1 MNDLSVLRPIAVAGP
16 VGPLENSWGD
26 VKDVGKP
33 GRRPFR
39 RRMVSR
45 TGQGATPSASNA
57 PPGTPPKGPPVTS
70 GDSEQRA
77 LTPYIAKSL
86 VRDDWQGLR
95 LVSPGP
101 RGHFLSGV
109 PLVDF
114 FRADPAA
121 KAFDLLRTRLLQ
133 TLRVNGW
140 NRIAVASPTRGCGS
154 TFTAVNLALSL
165 ARIPGSRNVL
175 MDLNHR
181 APGIANALELAATG
195 DMRGFLQG
203 DVSMGRHLVRS
214 SETLALGLAAGPDP
228 DAAEMLHDSRTA
240 DTLNRMNAVLDPDVV
255 LYDLPPILE
264 YDDLAAFLPQ
274 VDGVLLVSD
283 GTRSLARHIAK
294 CERILEGQT
303 QVLGVILNRAR
314 RQGRNEYDT

>member
-1 MNDLSVLRPIAVAGP
+1 MNDLSVLRPVAVAGP
-16 VGPLENSWGD
+16 VGLLEDCWNDAQATDG
-26 VKDVGKP
+26 VA
-33 GRRPFR
+33 RRPFR
-39 RRMVSR
+39 RRV
-45 TGQGATPSASNA
+45 TQPASDA
-57 PPGTPPKGPPVTS
+57 LPTVPPVAF
-70 GDSEQRA
+70 GDPKQTA
-77 LTPYIAKSL
+77 LAPYVTKSL
-86 VRDDWQGLR
+86 IRDDWPGLR

-114 FRADPAA
+114 FRTDPAA
-121 KAFDLLRTRLLQ
+121 KAFDLLRTRMLQ
-133 TLRVNGW
+133 TLRANGW
-140 NRIAVASPTRGCGS
+140 NRIAVAAPTQGCGS

-181 APGIANALELAATG
+181 TPGIAGALELATIA
-195 DMRGFLQG
+195 DMRGFLRG
-203 DVSMGRHLVRS
+203 DVGMVRHLVRS
-214 SETLALGLAAGPDP
+214 SDTLALGLISGPDR
-228 DAAEMLHDSRTA
+228 DAAEMLHDARTA
-240 DTLNRMNAVLDPDVV
+240 DTLHRMNAALSPDVV

-283 GTRSLARHIAK
+283 GTRTHASHIVE

-314 RQGRNEYDT
+314 S